1 MNVILPD
8 SSRHTTT
15 PDPRAVDQVLMELGI
30 NPLDVIVVVNGRLVP
45 EDTVISGNDEV
56 RIIRIAHGG

>member
-8 SSRHTTT
+8 NSSCTTT